1 MAPGVAQQIVSS
13 MNIMLGRDGT
23 REGEAIS
30 FSSVFWKKW
39 ESRDW
44 YHILE
49 LKLGNFILVFWNEY
63 NQNQVFN
70 LLCPLG
76 PKLKIKPLFII
87 MCSACKGKS
96 KYIFGNQD
104 THYRK
109 KNFSAFTGEKRIQQ
123 LKWNTRYF
131 RRRLQEMG
139 FILYGNKDSPVVPLL
154 MFMPSK
160 IA

>member
-76 PKLKIKPLFII
+76 PKLKIKPLFIF

-109 KNFSAFTGEKRIQQ
+109 KTSLLLQVKKESSSWNGTLVTLEGDFKRWA
-123 LKWNTRYF
+123 LFYMETK
-131 RRRLQEMG
+131 
-139 FILYGNKDSPVVPLL
+139 ILPLCL
-154 MFMPSK
+154 C
-160 IA
+160 

>member
-76 PKLKIKPLFII
+76 PKLKIKLPVLLLCVVYARENQNIYLVIKIHITGKKTSLLLQVKKESSSWNGTLVTLEGDFKRWALFYMETKILPL
-87 MCSACKGKS
+87 CLC
-96 KYIFGNQD
+96 
-104 THYRK
+104 
-109 KNFSAFTGEKRIQQ
+109 
-123 LKWNTRYF
+123 
-131 RRRLQEMG
+131 
-139 FILYGNKDSPVVPLL
+139 
-154 MFMPSK
+154 
-160 IA
+160 